1 MHRIFLLRCVS
12 SIRHPLV
19 RTANRNFASMH
30 RHRSE
35 AVPMSI
41 KSHFSTETSNNDSND
56 INSQH
61 KKMTLR
67 ERIKD
72 LWNKYGYTFVF
83 TYLGIYGLTLGGIY
97 FALDF
102 DILHAANF
110 GMDAATATK
119 KVSVYRKML

>member
-1 MHRIFLLRCVS
+1 MHRMILSRCVS
-12 SIRHPLV
+12 SIRHPFV
-19 RTANRNFASMH
+19 RTAYRNIANMH
-30 RHRSE
+30 RYRPE
-35 AVPMSI
+35 RVPMSI
-41 KSHFSTETSNNDSND
+41 TSHFSTEASNNDNSNS
-56 INSQH
+56 NSQD

-119 KVSVYRKML
+119 KV